1 MEEKK
6 TTWIHD
12 TKTGLVI
19 SEEMDRILHPERYEE
34 EPNVE

>member
-1 MEEKK
+1 MNEQNT

-19 SEEMDRILHPERYEE
+19 SEEMDRILHPEKYEDQK
-34 EPNVE
+34 